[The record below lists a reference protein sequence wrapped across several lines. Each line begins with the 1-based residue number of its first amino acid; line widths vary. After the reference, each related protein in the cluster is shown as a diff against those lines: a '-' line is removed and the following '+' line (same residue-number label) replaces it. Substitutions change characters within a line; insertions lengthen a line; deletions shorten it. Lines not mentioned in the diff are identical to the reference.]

1 MLRISISHNYYPCL
15 KESFTPHFAVE
26 EVLPWRVG
34 PANSRCTKEEE
45 ETSSTLLNGNS
56 FSWSSN
62 FGCTE
67 HPVRSLTC
75 FGFCSNFCVGIKISR
90 IAMVYT
96 FTNHN
101 KQLQRHPIIAKQP
114 NAQSGT
120 IAQGHGPIMVPDL
133 PQQHC
138 PMAPLDPDAFSG
150 P

>member
-1 MLRISISHNYYPCL
+1 
-15 KESFTPHFAVE
+15 
-26 EVLPWRVG
+26 
-34 PANSRCTKEEE
+34 
-45 ETSSTLLNGNS
+45 
-56 FSWSSN
+56 
-62 FGCTE
+62 
-67 HPVRSLTC
+67 
-75 FGFCSNFCVGIKISR
+75 
-90 IAMVYT
+90 MVYT